1 VADDVSRWLATSAR
15 KHTLSHSSLRSRMEI
30 MSLFAAL
37 VAGIVVGMTLLFILV
52 AYIKGEKP

>member
-1 VADDVSRWLATSAR
+1 
-15 KHTLSHSSLRSRMEI
+15 MEI